1 MAKRA
6 NMPESSEP
14 EAASTLQPI
23 GAPYEPTDSEA
34 KTLEAYTR
42 RKAARP
48 PLPEVVPTVTTSDEG
63 ETQALLAVDHPDKG
77 LGYKLLSEATASE
90 HWAFTAAM
98 IELASKIART
108 PTSVSSGGINYA
120 LAFVAGMKPRDQLEA
135 ALGMQM
141 AAVHHAT
148 MNAVEKL
155 NAATKREM
163 AELHEKALNRLA
175 RTFAAQM
182 EALKRYRSKGE
193 QRVYVERVNVSKG
206 GQAIIGNVSHKGR
219 GGGLTQDEH

>member
-6 NMPESSEP
+6 NIPDPAITET
-14 EAASTLQPI
+14 ASTLQPT
-23 GAPYEPTDSEA
+23 GACYEPTEAEA
-34 KTLEAYTR
+34 KALAGFAR
-42 RKAARP
+42 RKASRP
-48 PLPEVVPTVTTSDEG
+48 PVPTIASTVTDTDDG
-63 ETQALLAVDHPDKG
+63 QKQAFLKVNHPDEDT
-77 LGYKLLSEATASE
+77 GYKLLAEAVASE

-98 IELASKIART
+98 IESASKVART
-108 PTSVSSGGINYA
+108 PTNVSTDGINYA
-120 LAFVAGMKPRDQLEA
+120 LAFVAGLKPRDQLEA

-155 NAATKREM
+155 GAATKREV

-193 QRVYVERVNVSKG
+193 QRVYVERVNVSEG
-206 GQAIIGNVSHKGR
+206 GQAVIGNVSHGGS
-219 GGGLTQDEH
+219 GGGVG

>member
-1 MAKRA
+1 MA
-6 NMPESSEP
+6 
-14 EAASTLQPI
+14 
-23 GAPYEPTDSEA
+23 
-34 KTLEAYTR
+34 
-42 RKAARP
+42 
-48 PLPEVVPTVTTSDEG
+48 TSDEG
-63 ETQALLAVDHPDKG
+63 QKQAFIKVDHPDEDT
-77 LGYKLLSEATASE
+77 GYKLLAEAIASE

-98 IELASKIART
+98 IEGASKVART
-108 PTSVSSGGINYA
+108 PTTVTTGGINFA

-135 ALGMQM
+135 ALGVQM

-155 NAATKREM
+155 GAATKREV

-193 QRVYVERVNVSKG
+193 QRVYVERVNVSDG
-206 GQAIIGNVSHKGR
+206 GQAVIGNVSHGGS
-219 GGGLTQDEH
+219 GGGVG